1 MATRRTFLKSGAVL
15 FAAGLAGDAAAWEP
29 DYPGVTRLDV
39 ILRRLSPAWNG
50 LRIVQLSD
58 FHYDPYFSVTPIRH
72 AVEIVGNLQPDLI
85 VLTGD
90 FITETQDSRWVFS
103 HTQKTEYVR
112 LCAALLGRMRSRLGS
127 FAIMGNHDVKF
138 GADAVIEALQA
149 NDIHVLRNSS
159 IPLEQNGSRLW
170 LAGVDDVLEGKPELD
185 VSLQQIPEGEPVIL
199 LAHEPDYVLE
209 SARSGVD
216 LQLSGHSHGGQIRIP
231 FLGAPYLPELG
242 RKYPMGSYQINDT
255 QLYTNVGLGTITIP
269 FRFDCRAEISVFTL
283 RSGTPGTAPLEK

>member
-1 MATRRTFLKSGAVL
+1 MATRRTFLKSGASL
-15 FAAGLAGDAAAWEP
+15 LIAGLVGDAGGWEP
-29 DYPGVTRLDV
+29 DYPRVTRLDV
-39 ILRRLSPAWNG
+39 PLKRLSPAWNG

-72 AVEIVGNLQPDLI
+72 AVEIVEKLQPDLI

-112 LCAALLGRMRSRLGS
+112 LCAELLGRMRSRLGS

-138 GADAVIEALQA
+138 GANAVIESLQS
-149 NDIHVLRNSS
+149 NGIHVLRNSS
-159 IPLEQNGSRLW
+159 LPLDQYGSRLW
-170 LAGVDDVLEGKPELD
+170 LAGVDDVLEGKPDLD
-185 VSLQQIPEGEPVIL
+185 KSLQQIPNGEPVIL

-209 SARSGVD
+209 AARSGVD

-231 FLGAPYLPELG
+231 LLGAPYLPELG
-242 RKYPMGSYQINDT
+242 RKFPMGSYQIRET
-255 QLYTNVGLGTITIP
+255 RLYTNVGLGTITIP
-269 FRFDCRAEISVFTL
+269 FRFDCRAEITEFTL
-283 RSGTPGTAPLEK
+283 RSSSA

>member
-15 FAAGLAGDAAAWEP
+15 LAACLAGDAGAWEP
-29 DYPGVTRLDV
+29 DYPRVTRLDV
-39 ILRRLSPAWNG
+39 TLKHLSPAWNG

-72 AVEIVGNLQPDLI
+72 AVEIVQKLQPDLI

-103 HTQKTEYVR
+103 RRQKTEYVR
-112 LCAALLGRMRSRLGS
+112 LCAELLSCMRSRLGL

-138 GADAVIEALQA
+138 GADAVIESLQT
-149 NDIHVLRNSS
+149 NRINILRNSS
-159 IPLEQNGSRLW
+159 SPLEQNGSRLW
-170 LAGVDDVLEGKPELD
+170 LAGVDDVLEGKPDLD
-185 VSLQQIPEGEPVIL
+185 KSLQQIPQNEPVIL

-209 SARSGVD
+209 SSRSGVD

-231 FLGAPYLPELG
+231 LLGAPYLPELG
-242 RKYPMGSYQINDT
+242 RKYPRGSYQIRDT
-255 QLYTNVGLGTITIP
+255 RLYTNVGLGTITIP
-269 FRFDCRAEISVFTL
+269 FRFDCRAEITLFTL
-283 RSGTPGTAPLEK
+283 RSASA